1 MKNDN
6 IKNTSVMSTSMN
18 INDALFMYLNAAEIA
33 KKYRES
39 KEGVGLEY
47 FRRRLNSIAIELLD
61 YYDDKSF
68 CSKQNF
74 RHFKF

>member
-1 MKNDN
+1 MKN
-6 IKNTSVMSTSMN
+6 IENTPVMSTSMN
-18 INDALFMYLNAAEIA
+18 INDALFMYLNATEIA
-33 KKYRES
+33 KKHRES
-39 KEGVGLEY
+39 KEGIRLEY

-61 YYDDKSF
+61 YYDDKSC